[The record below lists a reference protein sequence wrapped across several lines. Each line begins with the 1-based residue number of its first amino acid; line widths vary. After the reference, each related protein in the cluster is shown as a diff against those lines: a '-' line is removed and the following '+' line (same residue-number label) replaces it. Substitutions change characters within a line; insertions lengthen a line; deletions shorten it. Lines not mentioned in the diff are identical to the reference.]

1 MGFTQSK
8 DLDCYEEVRKNIG
21 FQQSKDLKLYD
32 DTKKK
37 EEKLCVSHKVMIW
50 IDMKK

>member
-8 DLDCYEEVRKNIG
+8 VLDCYEEVRKNMG
-21 FQQSKDLKLYD
+21 FGQSNDLKLYD

-37 EEKLCVSHKVMIW
+37 E
-50 IDMKK
+50 

>member
-8 DLDCYEEVRKNIG
+8 DLDWYEEVRQNMGYEK
-21 FQQSKDLKLYD
+21 SKDLKLYD

-37 EEKLCVSHKVMIW
+37 EGKSRVSIKVKIS
-50 IDMKK
+50 IFMKK